1 MTTRSQLDGLLDTAL
16 TTYVELKAAEEEGAA
31 SDQLARL
38 EYKHAIACRDLFKP
52 FGELEARV
60 ADLQA
65 EVNELK
71 GARGGETMT
80 TWLEKLREEYVR
92 SEGEENPPSMHVKF
106 TEAETAWKYVIP
118 AAPKPRIRDH
128 LGHYLHIEL
137 RTGDGVAVVVCG
149 KCGVV
154 LAEEA
159 L

>member
-80 TWLEKLREEYVR
+80 TWLEKLREEYV
-92 SEGEENPPSMHVKF
+92 
-106 TEAETAWKYVIP
+106 IP